1 LPVRTSR
8 SDASTPSHPVVSS
21 PRSVNC
27 SFIGRTTQCRRRSC
41 QTSLKRCHASPTG
54 GDQRVSTS
62 ALRGFVGSY
71 LIEWVDYVLHD
82 RLCMLATT
90 MYRDKFSFL
99 CPRTGLS

>member
-1 LPVRTSR
+1 MPRHHHILWYHHLAQSI
-8 SDASTPSHPVVSS
+8 AVSS
-21 PRSVNC
+21 GEQHSVGGGHARHP
-27 SFIGRTTQCRRRSC
+27 SSVAQWT
-41 QTSLKRCHASPTG
+41 ASPTG
-54 GDQRVSTS
+54 GDQRVSAS

-82 RLCMLATT
+82 RLCMLVTT

>member
-1 LPVRTSR
+1 MKTRCSSYSTASVDVDSEVMPDIPQALPCLA
-8 SDASTPSHPVVSS
+8 D
-21 PRSVNC
+21 C
-27 SFIGRTTQCRRRSC
+27 
-41 QTSLKRCHASPTG
+41 

>member
-41 QTSLKRCHASPTG
+41 QASLKRCPVDCLADWWRSAR
-54 GDQRVSTS
+54 QRVST
-62 ALRGFVGSY
+62 AWLR
-71 LIEWVDYVLHD
+71 W
-82 RLCMLATT
+82 
-90 MYRDKFSFL
+90 
-99 CPRTGLS
+99 